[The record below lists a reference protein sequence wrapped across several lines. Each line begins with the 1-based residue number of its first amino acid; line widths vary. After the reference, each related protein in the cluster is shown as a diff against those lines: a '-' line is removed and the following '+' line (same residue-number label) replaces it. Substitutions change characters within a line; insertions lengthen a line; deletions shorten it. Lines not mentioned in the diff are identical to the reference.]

1 MGCLFYM
8 NHHYIVAGENL
19 WKHGYMNTRSVN
31 VLTNI
36 KNTKNTNISLG
47 KKSLKIPGLNLKLNI
62 LYLFPGSQHYI
73 KILLFV
79 KW

>member
-19 WKHGYMNTRSVN
+19 WKRGCMNTRSVN

-36 KNTKNTNISLG
+36 KNTNISLG

-62 LYLFPGSQHYI
+62 LFFFFSMS
-73 KILLFV
+73 V
-79 KW
+79 STKWTKEDEEWI